1 MPLQS
6 GLHAQAM
13 SPQVLYLHGF
23 ASSPKSTKAAWL
35 AGRFLASG
43 IVMQCPNLNT
53 PRFESLTVTRMLEDV
68 DRSIANVPEAPV
80 VLFGS
85 SLGGLVAYHAA
96 VRNLRVERLV
106 LLAPALDSVASLRR
120 GLGAEKVERWRHDGS
135 LDVFHHGHK
144 EQRRVGY
151 QLVEDAERY
160 DAFATPLD
168 RPMLVFQGRHDESV
182 SAAMVERF
190 AATRPQVTL
199 HLLDDDHQLI
209 SSLEFIWRESARFLG
224 LSG

>member
-1 MPLQS
+1 
-6 GLHAQAM
+6 M
-13 SPQVLYLHGF
+13 SPDVFYLHGF
-23 ASSPKSTKAAWL
+23 ASSERSTKAAWF
-35 AGRFLASG
+35 AERFLASG
-43 IVMQCPNLNT
+43 IVMRCPDLNV
-53 PRFESLTVTRMLEDV
+53 PRFETLTVTRMLDDV
-68 DRSIANVPEAPV
+68 DRLIAGVPEAPV

-96 VRNLRVERLV
+96 VRNPRVERLV

-120 GLGAEKVERWRHDGS
+120 GFGAEKVEQWRRDGS
-135 LDVFHHGHK
+135 LEVFHHGYK

-151 QLVEDAERY
+151 QLVQDAETY
-160 DAFATPLD
+160 DAFATRLD

-199 HLLDDDHQLI
+199 HLLDDDHQLM
-209 SSLEFIWRESARFLG
+209 SSLEFIWHESARFLG
-224 LSG
+224 LTPATTR